1 MKNATFALIGKI
13 LVLLCAYASRVVF
26 VHVLS
31 QSVAGANGLLTSTL
45 GVFSLISLGID
56 TALCYQLY
64 KPVAEGDYT
73 RQRLLMRV
81 YNKVH
86 LITGGVVTVISVI
99 MFFMMRIISPESF
112 EIPNFA
118 LIYWLFAGNVI
129 FGYILSHKPMIFIAT
144 QQNYIN
150 EIFESV
156 QLIAQY
162 AVQIVVL
169 LLTKSFVLFTVIY
182 FLSIV
187 IKNILAN
194 SYANRK
200 YPYLKE
206 HNNPLPDAETE
217 DGKTASLSVEDKKEI
232 RKNLWAILV
241 QKFGVKI
248 INYTDAIILSSFYGL
263 ESIAKFTTYHLVL
276 DSVKQLLEKVV
287 NSVTGSIGNLS
298 VMTDKDAVETVYNAA
313 LFITAAM
320 FGVISVCMFH
330 VFDLFVELSFG
341 SEYVYQTG
349 ITLVLCINLYLNGIR
364 AITTVFRNSLGLFW
378 NDRYRSIIEAVAN
391 IIFSLGAIFLFKEIG
406 IFLGTTLS
414 MIAVPLWIEPLVLY
428 KRYFNKPLYVFFV
441 KFFIYTVVIG
451 AAGFAS
457 YMLCGLVGGTLI
469 LRMILRLVISFV
481 VTCGIIVICFFRTKE
496 FGFLIQS
503 VKDVL
508 WKKKDNKQ

>member
-13 LVLLCAYASRVVF
+13 LVLLSAYASRVVF

-31 QSVAGANGLLTSTL
+31 QTLAGANGLLNSTI
-45 GVFSLISLGID
+45 GVLSIISLGID

-64 KPVAEGDYT
+64 KPVAENDYA
-73 RQRLLMRV
+73 RQQILMRV

-86 LITGGVVTVISVI
+86 LLTGAVVAAISVI
-99 MFFMMRIISPESF
+99 MFFMMGIISPASL
-112 EIPNFA
+112 EIPHFSI
-118 LIYWLFAGNVI
+118 IYWLFAANVI
-129 FGYILSHKPMIFIAT
+129 MGYVFSHKPMIFIAT

-156 QLIAQY
+156 QLIVQY

-169 LLTKSFVLFTVIY
+169 LLTKSFVLFTLVY
-182 FLSIV
+182 FISIF
-187 IKNILAN
+187 IKNI
-194 SYANRK
+194 SVSWYANKRF
-200 YPYLKE
+200 PYLKE
-206 HNNPLPDAETE
+206 ANNTPLPP
-217 DGKTASLSVEDKKEI
+217 EDKKEI
-232 RKNLWAILV
+232 TKNLWAILV
-241 QKFGVKI
+241 QKFGVKL
-248 INYTDAIILSSFYGL
+248 INYTDTIILSSFYGL
-263 ESIAKFTTYHLVL
+263 ESIAKFTTYHLVI

-287 NSVTGSIGNLS
+287 NSVTGSVGNLS
-298 VMTDKDAVETVYNAA
+298 VMTDKKAVETVYNAA

-330 VFDLFVELSFG
+330 VLDLFVELSFG
-341 SEYVYQTG
+341 ANYVYQTG

-414 MIAVPLWIEPLVLY
+414 MITVPLWIEPLVLY
-428 KRYFNKPLYVFFV
+428 KRYFKKPLYVFFV

-469 LRMILRLVISFV
+469 VRMILRLVISFV
-481 VTCGIIVICFFRTKE
+481 VTCGILVICFFRTKE

-503 VKDVL
+503 IKDVL
-508 WKKKDNKQ
+508 GKKKVD